1 MQLQWVHPAVCVGAC
16 ADATIDQV
24 NATWACEND
33 RTLNQLLKSE
43 LGFQG
48 FVMSDWFAQHSTISA
63 IAGLDVSASPL
74 YLRRGAEARTS
85 RAADVYAR

>member
-1 MQLQWVHPAVCVGAC
+1 MQLQWVHPAVSIGGC
-16 ADATIDQV
+16 ADAVIDQV

-48 FVMSDWFAQHSTISA
+48 YVMSDWGAQHSTISA
-63 IAGLDVSASPL
+63 IAGLDVRASPL
-74 YLRRGAEARTS
+74 YLGCGAR
-85 RAADVYAR
+85 V

>member
-24 NATWACEND
+24 NATWSCEND

-63 IAGLDVSASPL
+63 IARLDVSASPL
-74 YLRRGAEARTS
+74 YLGRGAEARTS
-85 RAADVYAR
+85 RAADVHAR